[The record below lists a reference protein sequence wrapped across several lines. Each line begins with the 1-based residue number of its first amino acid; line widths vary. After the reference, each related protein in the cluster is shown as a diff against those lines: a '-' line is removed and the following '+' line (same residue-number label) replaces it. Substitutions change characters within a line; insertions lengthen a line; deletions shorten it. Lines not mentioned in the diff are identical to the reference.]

1 MLLELKAI
9 SSIILGLILDMASV
23 TEILTTGLVNL
34 MMTLFLWNALTVMEQ
49 QDMTGLNLI
58 TNANIAVSTLPRR
71 TFMYSPK
78 IKVDL
83 VRQLYQLKQQTRTP
97 MTKLVNEAIVEYL
110 IRRNK
115 NESAENQLSKDG
127 SKVSR

>member
-1 MLLELKAI
+1 
-9 SSIILGLILDMASV
+9 
-23 TEILTTGLVNL
+23 
-34 MMTLFLWNALTVMEQ
+34 
-49 QDMTGLNLI
+49 
-58 TNANIAVSTLPRR
+58 
-71 TFMYSPK
+71 MYSPK

-110 IRRNK
+110 IRRNT

-127 SKVSR
+127 SEVSR

>member
-1 MLLELKAI
+1 
-9 SSIILGLILDMASV
+9 
-23 TEILTTGLVNL
+23 
-34 MMTLFLWNALTVMEQ
+34 
-49 QDMTGLNLI
+49 
-58 TNANIAVSTLPRR
+58 
-71 TFMYSPK
+71 MYSPK

-83 VRQLYQLKQQTRTP
+83 VRQLYQLKQQTRIP

-110 IRRNK
+110 IRRNT

>member
-1 MLLELKAI
+1 
-9 SSIILGLILDMASV
+9 
-23 TEILTTGLVNL
+23 
-34 MMTLFLWNALTVMEQ
+34 
-49 QDMTGLNLI
+49 
-58 TNANIAVSTLPRR
+58 
-71 TFMYSPK
+71 MYSPK

-110 IRRNK
+110 IRRNT

-127 SKVSR
+127 SKVSRQIYKST

>member
-1 MLLELKAI
+1 
-9 SSIILGLILDMASV
+9 
-23 TEILTTGLVNL
+23 
-34 MMTLFLWNALTVMEQ
+34 
-49 QDMTGLNLI
+49 
-58 TNANIAVSTLPRR
+58 
-71 TFMYSPK
+71 MYSPK

-110 IRRNK
+110 TRRNK
-115 NESAENQLSKDG
+115 NESTENKLSKDG

>member
-1 MLLELKAI
+1 
-9 SSIILGLILDMASV
+9 
-23 TEILTTGLVNL
+23 
-34 MMTLFLWNALTVMEQ
+34 
-49 QDMTGLNLI
+49 
-58 TNANIAVSTLPRR
+58 
-71 TFMYSPK
+71 MYSPK

-110 IRRNK
+110 IRRNTS
-115 NESAENQLSKDG
+115 ESAENQLSKDG

>member
-1 MLLELKAI
+1 
-9 SSIILGLILDMASV
+9 
-23 TEILTTGLVNL
+23 
-34 MMTLFLWNALTVMEQ
+34 
-49 QDMTGLNLI
+49 
-58 TNANIAVSTLPRR
+58 
-71 TFMYSPK
+71 MYSPK

-110 IRRNK
+110 IRRNT

-127 SKVSR
+127 SEVSRQIY

>member
-1 MLLELKAI
+1 
-9 SSIILGLILDMASV
+9 
-23 TEILTTGLVNL
+23 
-34 MMTLFLWNALTVMEQ
+34 
-49 QDMTGLNLI
+49 
-58 TNANIAVSTLPRR
+58 
-71 TFMYSPK
+71 MYSPK

-110 IRRNK
+110 IRRNT

>member
-1 MLLELKAI
+1 
-9 SSIILGLILDMASV
+9 
-23 TEILTTGLVNL
+23 
-34 MMTLFLWNALTVMEQ
+34 
-49 QDMTGLNLI
+49 
-58 TNANIAVSTLPRR
+58 
-71 TFMYSPK
+71 MYSPK
-78 IKVDL
+78 ITVDL

-110 IRRNK
+110 IRRNT

>member
-1 MLLELKAI
+1 
-9 SSIILGLILDMASV
+9 
-23 TEILTTGLVNL
+23 
-34 MMTLFLWNALTVMEQ
+34 
-49 QDMTGLNLI
+49 
-58 TNANIAVSTLPRR
+58 
-71 TFMYSPK
+71 MYSPK